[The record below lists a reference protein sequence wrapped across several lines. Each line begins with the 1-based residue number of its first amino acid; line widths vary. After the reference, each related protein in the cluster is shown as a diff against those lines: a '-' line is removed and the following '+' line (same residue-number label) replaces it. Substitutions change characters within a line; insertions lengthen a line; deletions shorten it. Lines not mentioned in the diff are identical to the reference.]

1 MQPWPENVNVWEHL
15 RILSSPH
22 KHKNILSKTSG
33 SYSYATPN
41 NIVWCSVIY
50 QHMKWWNY
58 DDSNKIAI
66 ASTSADLLSNGH
78 KCVIR
83 LPSVQLMMTS
93 SNGNIFRVTGPL
105 CVKFTGPGE
114 FPTQRP
120 VTRSFGVFF
129 DLRLNKPLSKQSW
142 GWWFETQSLSSW
154 RHCNALY
161 VRRRDLTIHH
171 LNTI

>member
-1 MQPWPENVNVWEHL
+1 MQSWPENVNVWKHL

-22 KHKNILSKTSG
+22 KHKIFLAKLQGYNPMPLPIILFVAAWYIST
-33 SYSYATPN
+33 
-41 NIVWCSVIY
+41 
-50 QHMKWWNY
+50 WN
-58 DDSNKIAI
+58 DEIMMIIIKIAI
-66 ASTSADLLSNGH
+66 ASTSADFLSNGH

-83 LPSVQLMMTS
+83 LTSVQFMMAS

-105 CVKFTGPGE
+105 CVEFTGPGE
-114 FPTQRP
+114 FPTQRR
-120 VTRSFGVFF
+120 VTRSFDVFF

-142 GWWFETQSLSSW
+142 GWWFETLSLSLW